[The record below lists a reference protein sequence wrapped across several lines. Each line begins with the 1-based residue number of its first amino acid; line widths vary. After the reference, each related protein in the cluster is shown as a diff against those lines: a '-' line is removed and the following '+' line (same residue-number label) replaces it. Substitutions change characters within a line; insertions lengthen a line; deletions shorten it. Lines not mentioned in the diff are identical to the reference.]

1 MKTIAEYIRRMGKSK
16 GFGIQS
22 PWAYSFVTEVIGER
36 LPYYAYEEIDRR
48 YKTRKQR
55 KRQRL
60 YHRICNHAY
69 GHRVYITDIR
79 HSDETLL
86 QLCRMAK
93 EKGVVI
99 IENIYR
105 DSESKK
111 RWESIRDNE
120 LVGITFDL
128 YDFAICFLDRKIHK
142 QHYKLNF

>member
-1 MKTIAEYIRRMGKSK
+1 MKTIAEYIRRMGKAR

-36 LPYYAYEEIDRR
+36 MPYYAYEDINSRYPRR
-48 YKTRKQR
+48 QR

-60 YHRICNHAY
+60 YHRISNFAHPN
-69 GHRVYITDIR
+69 RVYITDIQ
-79 HSDETLL
+79 HPDDIIL
-86 QLCRMAK
+86 QLCRMATDR
-93 EKGVVI
+93 GVVV

-105 DSESKK
+105 DKASRQ
-111 RWESIRDNE
+111 RWLQLRDADE
-120 LVGITFDL
+120 IGITFDL